1 MVSRIRPDAPD
12 GNARI
17 GIDRGRASPA
27 AVPPPLDLESRA
39 RAPILT
45 GHGHVAL
52 TDARSSSASR
62 R

>member
-1 MVSRIRPDAPD
+1 MVSRIRPHAPH
-12 GNARI
+12 GHARI

-27 AVPPPLDLESRA
+27 AVPSFPGPRVSGRGT
-39 RAPILT
+39 ILT